1 MTSSYFQNPE
11 EIARKLRESSVD
23 TDEMREYLFE
33 QARDTGL
40 LDDQL
45 EDDARNNSYWD
56 DDDTYEPDIQDLRDA
71 ASISDYLNEI
81 PYSRNIEID
90 PDYES
95 YNAFRFAGENPKI
108 QQAVEAGESLV
119 LGNVDANREALYQ
132 ALRSGRLSTEDL
144 SLLNDAGRSNVLD
157 NSDYGSR
164 EISAVDDVI
173 RGVTGSDADY
183 TPAIEAVGNA
193 IGDIDRV
200 VSPVNRALRTRR
212 GLLYQLKTSRVSDPL
227 GEDLRGG
234 PRGEEIVGR
243 QPGLPLNRLAN
254 VDQAL
259 SRSAELP
266 ATYADLS
273 SELADLN
280 QIVGSTRGYSAVGPQ
295 LSPESSVLPQVRSL
309 FSDPYSLQ
317 QAVRGDRREQERLQ
331 AERNALYNVQ
341 RRLGIEGNLIQGEQN
356 RTQRALDRSFTDLNL
371 NDLEIPGLRG
381 QLAESIEKT
390 QEKENS
396 KGLAK
401 VMEFV
406 EKYPEVGP
414 YFQSPIKP
422 EAKKPERDLNK
433 LAKFIDTTQQISKP
447 EDRASLYK
455 TMQSE
460 LGIPVEG
467 IAQLEQ
473 KYTSGEPFQQKEA
486 IDYINRLGYGD
497 ALSSISESA
506 VSKRSPVVGG
516 GGYKYDAEK
525 GDLQVYTAKRQSEYR
540 DLLRSLP
547 FATRRAL
554 ESQPPSSA
562 TSAPEEMRFGYDSDT
577 GEAYQDPR
585 GDYGIRLNTESPP
598 SSFDLA
604 SLDLGGNPSK
614 NVVRYLAENPVTNV
628 RSISFTTDAPGA
640 RSYNYDPKDI
650 PAPVFK
656 EMEKFIRSN
665 VMQNMTPGTLIT
677 NQPIPTSDIIR
688 NLENR
693 GKTLDES
700 SMLRRSETFTG
711 DQPNRRAGAYRAA
724 GFGPLIDKMQYAYVN
739 AEGNI
744 VPLQPNSPTPSLR
757 GNIRIK
763 PTETT
768 DTGTRPGSL
777 AVTQSRE
784 PLTSKAY
791 YSTDPVTVVPQG
803 VGEYLRA
810 VRRTPASLL
819 PGAADLIPSPEAIRT
834 GYRKGALPMAR
845 QMGQEIVQSLPG
857 AAVTSTALAL
867 AAQAPVPISAA
878 VGALAPGVGLG
889 LVGTAGARALN
900 EVVRQETGEGIIPKV
915 RQALGTAPRTGV
927 ASPARTAPYVTP
939 TVRPLTAAQRTEVQR
954 QQNRNEVQRRIDLA
968 RERFN
973 PRRGEFGLSE
983 FLFGR

>member
-33 QARDTGL
+33 RARDTGL
-40 LDDQL
+40 LDEDL
-45 EDDARNNSYWD
+45 EDTARAPVTPFLWD
-56 DDDTYEPDIQDLRDA
+56 DDDTYEPDIQELRDA
-71 ASISDYLNEI
+71 ARVSDYQNDI
-81 PYSRNIEID
+81 PYSRDIGID

-164 EISAVDDVI
+164 EIRAVNDVI
-173 RGVTGSDADY
+173 QGVTGSDTDY
-183 TPAIEAVGNA
+183 TPAIEAVGDA
-193 IGDIDRV
+193 VGDIDRV
-200 VSPVNRALRTRR
+200 VSPVNRALMTRR
-212 GLLYQLKTSRVSDPL
+212 GLLNQLETSRVSDPL

-280 QIVGSTRGYSAVGPQ
+280 QIVGSTRGYSAGGPQ

-309 FSDPYSLQ
+309 FSGPHSLQ
-317 QAVRGDRREQERLQ
+317 LAVRGDRREQERLQ

-341 RRLGIEGNLIQGEQN
+341 RRLGTEGILIQGEQN

-473 KYTSGEPFQQKEA
+473 KYVSGEPSQQKEA
-486 IDYINRLGYGD
+486 IDYISRLGYGD
-497 ALSSISESA
+497 ALSAISESA
-506 VSKRSPVVGG
+506 VSNRTPVVGG
-516 GGYKYDAEK
+516 GGYIS
-525 GDLQVYTAKRQSEYR
+525 DLETSGLKAYTAKRQSEYR

-585 GDYGIRLNTESPP
+585 GDYGIRLNTGVSP

-604 SLDLGGNPSK
+604 SLELGISPSK
-614 NVVRYLAENPVTNV
+614 NVLRYLAENPVTNV

-640 RSYNYDPKDI
+640 QSYNYDPKEI

-656 EMEKFIRSN
+656 EMEKFIRGN

-693 GKTLDES
+693 GKTLEES

-724 GFGPLIDKMQYAYVN
+724 GFGPLTDKMQYAYVN

-757 GNIRIK
+757 GNIRIE

-791 YSTDPVTVVPQG
+791 HSMNPLSG
-803 VGEYLRA
+803 RF
-810 VRRTPASLL
+810 S
-819 PGAADLIPSPEAIRT
+819 AADLIPSPEAIQT
-834 GYRKGALPMAR
+834 GYREGALPMVK
-845 QMGQEIVQSLPG
+845 QMGQEYVQSLPA
-857 AAVTSTALAL
+857 AAVFSTAMSAV
-867 AAQAPVPISAA
+867 PV
-878 VGALAPGVGLG
+878 LAPGVGLG
-889 LVGTAGARALN
+889 MVGTAGARALN